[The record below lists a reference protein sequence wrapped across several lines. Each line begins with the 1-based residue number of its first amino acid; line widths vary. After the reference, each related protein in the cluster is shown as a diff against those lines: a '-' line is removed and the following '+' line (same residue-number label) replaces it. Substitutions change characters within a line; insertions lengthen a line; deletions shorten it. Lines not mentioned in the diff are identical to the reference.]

1 MTKLFQFSGTLL
13 FLLLAFVSCEDVST
27 PESYEYEETTSEIVP
42 ITTQEFLEIRHTNGN
57 LEITGS
63 DTASRFTMQ
72 ITRRVKS
79 YRSTANAVDFI
90 DDINVNISTLPQKV
104 EVKVDHPKDTK
115 LDYEVDFVITGP
127 IIYDYTVVQGNGNV
141 HLKGVSRNVDIT
153 LGNGNT
159 NADIILLNDC
169 NVTLENG
176 NGNIELRIPDI
187 TDAEVSAIL
196 GNGNLLHE
204 GLNFTDLVSTSTS
217 LQGIL
222 GEGNGS
228 ISISLGN
235 GNIHMIGY

>member
-1 MTKLFQFSGTLL
+1 MQHFKFLTAFILIL
-13 FLLLAFVSCEDVST
+13 FLVSCEDESS
-27 PESYEYEETTSEIVP
+27 PESYEYEETSTEVVP
-42 ITTQEFLEIRHTNGN
+42 LTTQDFLEIRHTNGN

-79 YRSTANAVDFI
+79 YRSSANAVDFI
-90 DDINVNISTLPQKV
+90 DDILVDITTFADKL
-104 EVKVDHPKDTK
+104 EVMVDHPKDTD

-127 IIYDYTVVQGNGNV
+127 IIYDYTIVQGNGNV

-159 NADIILLNDC
+159 NADLILLNDC
-169 NVTLENG
+169 DVTLENG

-187 TDAEVSAIL
+187 TDAEVFAIL
-196 GNGNLLHE
+196 GNGTLMHE
-204 GLNFTDLVSTSTS
+204 GLDFSDLVSGSTS

-222 GEGNGS
+222 GDGNGS

-235 GNIHMIGY
+235 GNIHLIGY